1 MEENNDE
8 NEPEIDENGRLIFRL
23 NPTDSALVVRA
34 DGGIELISSEL
45 RDKEDGYIG
54 DIEDLNKTFS
64 LVLALAASLEDE
76 DLYDRIYF
84 NLNKTLMKQWEDL
97 DDNKKERIIEK
108 RRKKDE
114 ERNDEERKEKNKRVD
129 DFKDRMNK
137 STRGDS
143 DDQHMHRRMMQDL
156 HDEAE
161 FMRKY
166 SEDFAKSQRKRLQP
180 RKRKPSLRYLK
191 DVDWNPHDETLKA
204 HFKHFRCDDPP
215 EEE

>member
-1 MEENNDE
+1 MDEPKKDKDNNLIMKLG
-8 NEPEIDENGRLIFRL
+8 ID
-23 NPTDSALVVRA
+23 DSALVVRV
-34 DGGIELISSEL
+34 DGTVELISSEL
-45 RDKEDGYIG
+45 TDKEDGYIG

-64 LVLALAASLEDE
+64 LVLALAASLENP

-84 NLNKTLMKQWEDL
+84 NLNKTLMRQWEDL

-108 RRKKDE
+108 RRKKDA
-114 ERNDEERKEKNKRVD
+114 ERNDEEREEKNKRVD
-129 DFKDRMNK
+129 NFKDRMNQA
-137 STRGDS
+137 SSGDF
-143 DDQHMHRRMMQDL
+143 DDQEMHRRMMQDL

-166 SEDFAKSQRKRLQP
+166 SEDFAQSRHERKRP

-191 DVDWNPHDETLKA
+191 DVDWNPYDDTLKA

-215 EEE
+215 KEE

>member
-1 MEENNDE
+1 MEEPKKDKDNNLIMKLG
-8 NEPEIDENGRLIFRL
+8 ID
-23 NPTDSALVVRA
+23 DSALVVRV
-34 DGGIELISSEL
+34 DGTVELISSEL
-45 RDKEDGYIG
+45 TDKEDGYIG

-64 LVLALAASLEDE
+64 LVLALAASLENP

-129 DFKDRMNK
+129 NFKDRMDQASK
-137 STRGDS
+137 GDS
-143 DDQHMHRRMMQDL
+143 DDQHMHSRMMQDL

>member
-1 MEENNDE
+1 MEEPKKDKDNNLIMKLG
-8 NEPEIDENGRLIFRL
+8 ID
-23 NPTDSALVVRA
+23 DSALVVRV
-34 DGGIELISSEL
+34 DGTVELISSEL
-45 RDKEDGYIG
+45 TDKEDGYIG

>member
-1 MEENNDE
+1 MDEPKKDKDNNLIMKLG
-8 NEPEIDENGRLIFRL
+8 ID
-23 NPTDSALVVRA
+23 DSALVVRV
-34 DGGIELISSEL
+34 DGTIELISSEL
-45 RDKEDGYIG
+45 TDKEDGYIG

-64 LVLALAASLEDE
+64 LVLALAASLEDQ

-84 NLNKTLMKQWEDL
+84 NLNKTLMRQWEDL

-114 ERNDEERKEKNKRVD
+114 ERNDEEREEKNKRVD
-129 DFKDRMNK
+129 NFKDRMNQA
-137 STRGDS
+137 SRGDLE
-143 DDQHMHRRMMQDL
+143 DQQRRMMQDL

-191 DVDWNPHDETLKA
+191 DVDWNPYDETLKA

>member
-1 MEENNDE
+1 MEEPKKDKDNNLIMKLG
-8 NEPEIDENGRLIFRL
+8 ID
-23 NPTDSALVVRA
+23 DSALVVRV
-34 DGGIELISSEL
+34 DGTVELISSEL
-45 RDKEDGYIG
+45 TDKEDGYIG

-76 DLYDRIYF
+76 DLYERIYF

-129 DFKDRMNK
+129 DFKDRMSK

>member
-1 MEENNDE
+1 MDEPKKDKDNNLIMKLG
-8 NEPEIDENGRLIFRL
+8 ID
-23 NPTDSALVVRA
+23 DSALVVRV
-34 DGGIELISSEL
+34 DGTVELISSEL
-45 RDKEDGYIG
+45 TDKEDGYIG

-64 LVLALAASLEDE
+64 LVLALAASLEDQ

-84 NLNKTLMKQWEDL
+84 NLNKTLMRQWEDL

-191 DVDWNPHDETLKA
+191 DVNWNPYDDTLKA

-215 EEE
+215 KEE

>member
-1 MEENNDE
+1 MEEPKKDKDNNLIMKLG
-8 NEPEIDENGRLIFRL
+8 ID
-23 NPTDSALVVRA
+23 DSALVVRV
-34 DGGIELISSEL
+34 DGTVELISSEL
-45 RDKEDGYIG
+45 TDKEDGYIG

-76 DLYDRIYF
+76 DLYERIYF

-108 RRKKDE
+108 RRKKDA
-114 ERNDEERKEKNKRVD
+114 ERNDEEREEKNKRVD
-129 DFKDRMNK
+129 NFKDRMDQASK
-137 STRGDS
+137 GDS
-143 DDQHMHRRMMQDL
+143 DDQHMHSRMMQDL

>member
-1 MEENNDE
+1 MEEPKKDKDNNLIMKLG
-8 NEPEIDENGRLIFRL
+8 ID
-23 NPTDSALVVRA
+23 DSALVVRV
-34 DGGIELISSEL
+34 DGTVELISSEL
-45 RDKEDGYIG
+45 TDKEDGYIG

-64 LVLALAASLEDE
+64 LVLALAASLENP

-84 NLNKTLMKQWEDL
+84 NLNKTLMRQWEDL

-129 DFKDRMNK
+129 NFKDRMDQASK
-137 STRGDS
+137 GDS
-143 DDQHMHRRMMQDL
+143 DDQHMHSRMMQDL

>member
-1 MEENNDE
+1 MEEPKKDKDNNLIMKLG
-8 NEPEIDENGRLIFRL
+8 ID
-23 NPTDSALVVRA
+23 DSALVVRVN
-34 DGGIELISSEL
+34 GTVELISSEL
-45 RDKEDGYIG
+45 TDKEDGYIG

-64 LVLALAASLEDE
+64 LVLALAASLEDQ

-114 ERNDEERKEKNKRVD
+114 ERNDEEREEKNKRVD
-129 DFKDRMNK
+129 NFKDRMNQA
-137 STRGDS
+137 SRGDLE
-143 DDQHMHRRMMQDL
+143 DQQRRMMQDL

-191 DVDWNPHDETLKA
+191 DVDWNPYDETLKA

>member
-1 MEENNDE
+1 MDEPKKDKDNNLIMKLG
-8 NEPEIDENGRLIFRL
+8 ID
-23 NPTDSALVVRA
+23 DSALVVRV
-34 DGGIELISSEL
+34 DGTIELISSEL
-45 RDKEDGYIG
+45 TDKEDGYIG

-64 LVLALAASLEDE
+64 LVLALAASLEDQ

-84 NLNKTLMKQWEDL
+84 NLNKTLMRQWEDL

-108 RRKKDE
+108 RRKKDA
-114 ERNDEERKEKNKRVD
+114 ERNDEEREEKNKRVD
-129 DFKDRMNK
+129 NFKDRMNQA
-137 STRGDS
+137 SGGDF
-143 DDQHMHRRMMQDL
+143 DDQEMHRRMMQDL
-156 HDEAE
+156 HNEAE

-166 SEDFAKSQRKRLQP
+166 SEDFAQSQRKRSHP

>member
-1 MEENNDE
+1 MEEPKKDKDNNLIMKLG
-8 NEPEIDENGRLIFRL
+8 ID
-23 NPTDSALVVRA
+23 DSALVVRVN
-34 DGGIELISSEL
+34 GTVELISSEL
-45 RDKEDGYIG
+45 TDKEDGYIG

-76 DLYDRIYF
+76 DLYERIYF

-143 DDQHMHRRMMQDL
+143 DDQHMHSRMMQDL

>member
-1 MEENNDE
+1 MEEPKKDKDNNLIMKLG
-8 NEPEIDENGRLIFRL
+8 ID
-23 NPTDSALVVRA
+23 DSALVVRVN
-34 DGGIELISSEL
+34 GTVELISSEL
-45 RDKEDGYIG
+45 TDKEDGYIG

-76 DLYDRIYF
+76 DLYERIYF

-129 DFKDRMNK
+129 NFKDRMDQASK
-137 STRGDS
+137 GDS
-143 DDQHMHRRMMQDL
+143 DDQHMHSRMMQDL

>member
-1 MEENNDE
+1 MDEPKKDKDNNLIMKLG
-8 NEPEIDENGRLIFRL
+8 ID
-23 NPTDSALVVRA
+23 DSALVVRV
-34 DGGIELISSEL
+34 DGTVELISSEL
-45 RDKEDGYIG
+45 TDKEDGYIG

-129 DFKDRMNK
+129 NFKDRMDQASK
-137 STRGDS
+137 GDS
-143 DDQHMHRRMMQDL
+143 DDQHMHSRMMQDL

>member
-1 MEENNDE
+1 MEEPKKDKDNNLIMKLG
-8 NEPEIDENGRLIFRL
+8 ID
-23 NPTDSALVVRA
+23 DSALVVRV
-34 DGGIELISSEL
+34 DGTVELVSSEL
-45 RDKEDGYIG
+45 TDKEDGYIG
-54 DIEDLNKTFS
+54 DIEDLNKTFA
-64 LVLALAASLEDE
+64 LVLALAASLEDQ

-84 NLNKTLMKQWEDL
+84 NLNKTLMRQWEDL

-114 ERNDEERKEKNKRVD
+114 ERNDEEREEKNKRVD
-129 DFKDRMNK
+129 NFKDRMNQA
-137 STRGDS
+137 SRGDLEE
-143 DDQHMHRRMMQDL
+143 QQRRMMQDL

-166 SEDFAKSQRKRLQP
+166 SEEFAQSRKRP

-191 DVDWNPHDETLKA
+191 DVNWNPYDDSLVS

>member
-1 MEENNDE
+1 MDEPKKDKDNNLIMKLG
-8 NEPEIDENGRLIFRL
+8 ID
-23 NPTDSALVVRA
+23 DSALVVRV
-34 DGGIELISSEL
+34 DGTVELISSEL
-45 RDKEDGYIG
+45 TDKEDGYIG

-76 DLYDRIYF
+76 DLYERIYF

>member
-1 MEENNDE
+1 MDEPKKDKDNNLIMKLG
-8 NEPEIDENGRLIFRL
+8 ID
-23 NPTDSALVVRA
+23 DSALVVRVN
-34 DGGIELISSEL
+34 GTVELISSEL
-45 RDKEDGYIG
+45 TDKEDGYIG

-64 LVLALAASLEDE
+64 LVLALAASLEDQ

-84 NLNKTLMKQWEDL
+84 NLNKTLMRQWEDL

-108 RRKKDE
+108 RRKKDA
-114 ERNDEERKEKNKRVD
+114 ERNDEEREEKNKRVD
-129 DFKDRMNK
+129 NFKDRMNQA
-137 STRGDS
+137 SRGDLE
-143 DDQHMHRRMMQDL
+143 DQQRRMMQDL

-191 DVDWNPHDETLKA
+191 DVDWNPYDETLKA

>member
-1 MEENNDE
+1 MEEPKKDKDNNLIMKLG
-8 NEPEIDENGRLIFRL
+8 ID
-23 NPTDSALVVRA
+23 DSALVVRVN
-34 DGGIELISSEL
+34 GTVELISSEL
-45 RDKEDGYIG
+45 TDKEDGYIG

-64 LVLALAASLEDE
+64 LVLALAASLEDQ

-84 NLNKTLMKQWEDL
+84 NLNKTLMRQWEDL

-191 DVDWNPHDETLKA
+191 DVDWNPYDDTLKA

-215 EEE
+215 KEE

>member
-1 MEENNDE
+1 MDEPKKDKDNNLIMKLG
-8 NEPEIDENGRLIFRL
+8 ID
-23 NPTDSALVVRA
+23 DSALVVRV
-34 DGGIELISSEL
+34 DGTVELISSEL
-45 RDKEDGYIG
+45 TDKEDGYIG

-64 LVLALAASLEDE
+64 LVLALAASLEDQ

-84 NLNKTLMKQWEDL
+84 NLNKTLMRQWEDL

-108 RRKKDE
+108 RRKKDA
-114 ERNDEERKEKNKRVD
+114 ERNDEEREEKNKRVD
-129 DFKDRMNK
+129 NFKDRMNQA
-137 STRGDS
+137 SRGDLE
-143 DDQHMHRRMMQDL
+143 DQQRRMMQDL

-191 DVDWNPHDETLKA
+191 DVDWNPYDDTLKA

-215 EEE
+215 KEE

>member
-1 MEENNDE
+1 MEEPKKDKDNNLIMKLG
-8 NEPEIDENGRLIFRL
+8 ID
-23 NPTDSALVVRA
+23 DSALVVRVN
-34 DGGIELISSEL
+34 GTVELISSEL
-45 RDKEDGYIG
+45 TDKEDGYIG

-76 DLYDRIYF
+76 DLYERIYF

-129 DFKDRMNK
+129 DFKDRMSK

>member
-1 MEENNDE
+1 MDEPKKDKDNNLIMKLG
-8 NEPEIDENGRLIFRL
+8 ID
-23 NPTDSALVVRA
+23 DSALVVRV
-34 DGGIELISSEL
+34 DGTVELISSEL
-45 RDKEDGYIG
+45 TDKEDGYIG

-64 LVLALAASLEDE
+64 LVLALAASLENP

-84 NLNKTLMKQWEDL
+84 NLNKTLMRQWEDL

-108 RRKKDE
+108 RKKKE
-114 ERNDEERKEKNKRVD
+114 AERNDEEREEKNKRVD
-129 DFKDRMNK
+129 NFKDRMNQA
-137 STRGDS
+137 SRGDWEE
-143 DDQHMHRRMMQDL
+143 QQRQMMQDL

-166 SEDFAKSQRKRLQP
+166 SEDFAQSQRKRPHP

-191 DVDWNPHDETLKA
+191 DVNWNPYDDSLVS

>member
-1 MEENNDE
+1 MEEPKKDKDNNLIMKLG
-8 NEPEIDENGRLIFRL
+8 ID
-23 NPTDSALVVRA
+23 DSALVVRV
-34 DGGIELISSEL
+34 DGTVELISSEL
-45 RDKEDGYIG
+45 TDKEDGYIG

-76 DLYDRIYF
+76 DLYERIYF

-129 DFKDRMNK
+129 NFKDRMDQASK
-137 STRGDS
+137 GDS
-143 DDQHMHRRMMQDL
+143 DDQHMHSRMMQDL

>member
-1 MEENNDE
+1 MEEPKKDKDNNLIMKLG
-8 NEPEIDENGRLIFRL
+8 ID
-23 NPTDSALVVRA
+23 DSALVVRVN
-34 DGGIELISSEL
+34 GTVELISSEL
-45 RDKEDGYIG
+45 TDKEDGYIG

-76 DLYDRIYF
+76 DLYERIYF

>member
-1 MEENNDE
+1 MDEPKKDKDNNLIMKLG
-8 NEPEIDENGRLIFRL
+8 ID
-23 NPTDSALVVRA
+23 DSALVVRVN
-34 DGGIELISSEL
+34 GTVELISSEL
-45 RDKEDGYIG
+45 TDKEDGYIG

-76 DLYDRIYF
+76 DLYERIYF

-129 DFKDRMNK
+129 NFKDRMDQASK
-137 STRGDS
+137 GDS

>member
-1 MEENNDE
+1 MEEPEKDKDNNLIMKLG
-8 NEPEIDENGRLIFRL
+8 ID
-23 NPTDSALVVRA
+23 DSALVVRV
-34 DGGIELISSEL
+34 DGTIELISSEL
-45 RDKEDGYIG
+45 TDKEDGYIG

-64 LVLALAASLEDE
+64 LVLALAASLENP

-129 DFKDRMNK
+129 NFKDRMDQASK
-137 STRGDS
+137 GDS
-143 DDQHMHRRMMQDL
+143 DDQHMHSRMMQDL

-191 DVDWNPHDETLKA
+191 DIDWNPHDETLKA

>member
-1 MEENNDE
+1 MDEPKKDKDNNLIMKLG
-8 NEPEIDENGRLIFRL
+8 ID
-23 NPTDSALVVRA
+23 DSALVVRV
-34 DGGIELISSEL
+34 DGTVELISSEL
-45 RDKEDGYIG
+45 TDKEDGYIG

-64 LVLALAASLEDE
+64 LVLALAASLEDP

-108 RRKKDE
+108 RRKKDA
-114 ERNDEERKEKNKRVD
+114 ERNDEEREEKNKRVD
-129 DFKDRMNK
+129 NFKDRMNQA
-137 STRGDS
+137 SSGDWEE
-143 DDQHMHRRMMQDL
+143 QQRQMMQDL

-166 SEDFAKSQRKRLQP
+166 SEDFIQSRHERKRP

-191 DVDWNPHDETLKA
+191 DVNWNPYDDTLIA

-215 EEE
+215 KEEE

>member
-1 MEENNDE
+1 MEEPKKDKDNNLIMKLG
-8 NEPEIDENGRLIFRL
+8 ID
-23 NPTDSALVVRA
+23 DSALVVRV
-34 DGGIELISSEL
+34 DGTVELISSEL
-45 RDKEDGYIG
+45 TDKEDGYIG

-76 DLYDRIYF
+76 DLYERIYF

>member
-1 MEENNDE
+1 MEEPKKDKDNNLIMKLG
-8 NEPEIDENGRLIFRL
+8 ID
-23 NPTDSALVVRA
+23 DSALVVRV
-34 DGGIELISSEL
+34 DGTVELISSEL
-45 RDKEDGYIG
+45 TDKEDGYIG

-129 DFKDRMNK
+129 NFKDRMDQASK
-137 STRGDS
+137 GDS
-143 DDQHMHRRMMQDL
+143 DDQHMHSRMMQDL

>member
-1 MEENNDE
+1 MEEPKKDKDNNLIMKLG
-8 NEPEIDENGRLIFRL
+8 ID
-23 NPTDSALVVRA
+23 DSALVVRVN
-34 DGGIELISSEL
+34 GTVELISSEL
-45 RDKEDGYIG
+45 TDKEDGYIG

-64 LVLALAASLEDE
+64 LVLALAASLENP

-129 DFKDRMNK
+129 NFKDRMDQASK
-137 STRGDS
+137 GDS

>member
-1 MEENNDE
+1 MEEPKKDKDNNLIMKLG
-8 NEPEIDENGRLIFRL
+8 ID
-23 NPTDSALVVRA
+23 DSALVVRV
-34 DGGIELISSEL
+34 DGTVELISSEL
-45 RDKEDGYIG
+45 TDKEDGYIG

-76 DLYDRIYF
+76 DLYERIYF

-129 DFKDRMNK
+129 NFKDRMDQASK
-137 STRGDS
+137 GDS

>member
-1 MEENNDE
+1 MEEPKKDKDNNLIMKLG
-8 NEPEIDENGRLIFRL
+8 ID
-23 NPTDSALVVRA
+23 DSALVVRV
-34 DGGIELISSEL
+34 DGTVELISSEL
-45 RDKEDGYIG
+45 TDKEDGYIG

-64 LVLALAASLEDE
+64 LVLALAASLENP

-191 DVDWNPHDETLKA
+191 DVDWNAYDKTLTA
-204 HFKHFRCDDPP
+204 NFKNYRSDDPP
-215 EEE
+215 KEEE

>member
-1 MEENNDE
+1 MDEPKKDKDNNLIMKLG
-8 NEPEIDENGRLIFRL
+8 ID
-23 NPTDSALVVRA
+23 DSALVVRV
-34 DGGIELISSEL
+34 DGTVELISSEL
-45 RDKEDGYIG
+45 TDKEDGYIG

-76 DLYDRIYF
+76 DLYERIYF
-84 NLNKTLMKQWEDL
+84 NLNKTLMRQWEDL

>member
-1 MEENNDE
+1 MDEPKKDKDNNLIMKLG
-8 NEPEIDENGRLIFRL
+8 ID
-23 NPTDSALVVRA
+23 DSALVVRV
-34 DGGIELISSEL
+34 DGTVELISSEL
-45 RDKEDGYIG
+45 TDKEDGYIG

-76 DLYDRIYF
+76 DLYERIYF

-129 DFKDRMNK
+129 NFKDRMDQASK
-137 STRGDS
+137 GDS